1 MSEKEELNPSENDE
15 NVPNSKEPN
24 AEELAELIAE
34 FEQYRER
41 LVNET
46 ITAAQKAKLPQ
57 KGALAKIEPELAQI
71 DAGLQNLR
79 AQLAAITTNN

>member
-15 NVPNSKEPN
+15 SMPNSTEPN
-24 AEELAELIAE
+24 AEELTELIAE

-57 KGALAKIEPELAQI
+57 KAAMAKIEPELAQI